1 MVFSDNT
8 QLTKREQEVEAAKV
22 LTLLDRNN
30 DGMLD
35 FVSRARTSCTVQTPD
50 AERRVFAQDEFA
62 HWFTRAA
69 VSIGRVTTT
78 AYSGLD
84 KDGDGKLDF
93 VSEGSMDRTV
103 STL

>member
-35 FVSRARTSCTVQTPD
+35 FVSRARTSCAVQKPD
-50 AERRVFAQDEFA
+50 TEWHDDVFA
-62 HWFTRAA
+62 
-69 VSIGRVTTT
+69 G
-78 AYSGLD
+78 
-84 KDGDGKLDF
+84 
-93 VSEGSMDRTV
+93 
-103 STL
+103 

>member
-35 FVSRARTSCTVQTPD
+35 FVSRARTSCAVQKPD
-50 AERRVFAQDEFA
+50 AEWHVDVFA
-62 HWFTRAA
+62 
-69 VSIGRVTTT
+69 G
-78 AYSGLD
+78 
-84 KDGDGKLDF
+84 
-93 VSEGSMDRTV
+93 
-103 STL
+103 

>member
-35 FVSRARTSCTVQTPD
+35 FVSWARASCAVQTPD
-50 AERRVFAQDEFA
+50 AGWHVFAQDEFA

>member
-1 MVFSDNT
+1 MPWSVQLFPAISGAWIWKADAGWAVGAQARMVFSDNT

-50 AERRVFAQDEFA
+50 AEWHVDVFA
-62 HWFTRAA
+62 
-69 VSIGRVTTT
+69 G
-78 AYSGLD
+78 
-84 KDGDGKLDF
+84 
-93 VSEGSMDRTV
+93 
-103 STL
+103 

>member
-35 FVSRARTSCTVQTPD
+35 FVSRARTSCAVQK
-50 AERRVFAQDEFA
+50 A
-62 HWFTRAA
+62 
-69 VSIGRVTTT
+69 
-78 AYSGLD
+78 
-84 KDGDGKLDF
+84 
-93 VSEGSMDRTV
+93 
-103 STL
+103 

>member
-35 FVSRARTSCTVQTPD
+35 FVSWARASCAVP
-50 AERRVFAQDEFA
+50 AGPRV
-62 HWFTRAA
+62 AA
-69 VSIGRVTTT
+69 RPPS
-78 AYSGLD
+78 
-84 KDGDGKLDF
+84 
-93 VSEGSMDRTV
+93 
-103 STL
+103 